1 MKNTKRIVLAMAILL
16 IVTMAAPAF
25 AAVDVTVGS
34 LLQEI
39 AKLNNLPAVD
49 GDVAMQSLRAAGMNI
64 PALVT
69 RKALTEGDVVSIS
82 EVIGLNLS
90 TKDPESVFSRAQL
103 DGFLDS
109 FGDELDVNDIADNG
123 LPGAGDEQTPAPAGH
138 GNGSGNSK
146 GADPLTKGKGKKKG
160 HNRSPSEPE

>member
-25 AAVDVTVGS
+25 AAADVTVGG

-39 AKLNNLPAVD
+39 AKLNNLPAID

-64 PALVT
+64 PALDT
-69 RKALTEGDVVSIS
+69 RKTLTEGDVVSIS

-90 TKDPESVFSRAQL
+90 TKDPESIFSRAQL

-109 FGDELDVNDIADNG
+109 FGDELDVNDFGQNDDG
-123 LPGAGDEQTPAPAGH
+123 LPGAVRDPRSGPESAGRATRA
-138 GNGSGNSK
+138 
-146 GADPLTKGKGKKKG
+146 GASVGLEE
-160 HNRSPSEPE
+160 R